1 VEDENVTMGMCL
13 VTQWIMGVDKMQSS
27 SGTMS
32 LTPGDMNFAE
42 ISVGA
47 VEISQLVCSGHL
59 QLMFLPLKQAN
70 TLLK

>member
-1 VEDENVTMGMCL
+1 MMNTSGDP
-13 VTQWIMGVDKMQSS
+13 S